1 MGENVTADPIALSDY
16 KHIGTVRMGVRETK
30 TPKDI
35 VGEDDPT
42 LWDLLGFVS
51 TTETGVLLLGRRP
64 DPKPKS
70 TGLTAE
76 EIARAR
82 DGLGR

>member
-1 MGENVTADPIALSDY
+1 MADPIALSNY
-16 KHIGTVRMGVRETK
+16 MHIRTVKMGAGETK

-35 VGEDDPT
+35 VGDDDPS
-42 LWDLLGFVS
+42 LWDLLGIVG
-51 TTETGVLLLGRRP
+51 TTEAGVLLLGRRP

-76 EIARAR
+76 EIAGAR

>member
-1 MGENVTADPIALSDY
+1 MADPIALSNY
-16 KHIGTVRMGVRETK
+16 KHIRTVIMGVRETK
-30 TPKDI
+30 TSKDI
-35 VGEDDPT
+35 VGEDDPS
-42 LWDLLGFVS
+42 LWDLLGIVG
-51 TTETGVLLLGRRP
+51 TTEASVLVLGRRP
-64 DPKPKS
+64 DPRPKS